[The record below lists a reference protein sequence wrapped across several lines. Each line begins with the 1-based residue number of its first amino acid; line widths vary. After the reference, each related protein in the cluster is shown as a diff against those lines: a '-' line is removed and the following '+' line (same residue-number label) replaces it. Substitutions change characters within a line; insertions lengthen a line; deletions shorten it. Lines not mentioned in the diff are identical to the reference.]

1 MALSDS
7 FVNIA
12 QVAAASA
19 IQGFVGNSRGGSG
32 FAGPAP
38 SKSPN
43 PSVNSDFQKKP
54 LTLFYPSDIGVN
66 PHQASY
72 ILFTGFE
79 VVPAK
84 IKKGGKFIP
93 SEDIDEMSDA
103 EIAAHNK
110 AVKAFKAHQALVR
123 SGTISNSLIL
133 SKNSV
138 SKSGTVI
145 GLYMP
150 PSVNVS
156 YSMDYERAPIGPMS
170 EAIAGIIQSIQNGA
184 SVGTAIANSAGS
196 AGQAIKQKGIGMID
210 AVIPGAKDLIAIDRG
225 VIITPRTELMFR
237 GISRR
242 QFSFEFNFIPKDSTE
257 TEIVRNIVMSF
268 KSGMTPSFIAGT
280 ATREMTIPDVFQIDY
295 MHVNGKNDYL
305 HKIGKCY
312 LEKMDVT
319 YGGDKFVTY
328 NADNGSNNKGAP
340 PQRTKITLA
349 FKEIEIMDRAKVVD
363 NY

>member
-1 MALSDS
+1 MAPSYK
-7 FVNIA
+7 FTPY
-12 QVAAASA
+12 
-19 IQGFVGNSRGGSG
+19 VGNSRIRPG
-32 FAGPAP
+32 FAGSGP
-38 SKSPN
+38 SKSSN

-54 LTLFYPSDIGVN
+54 LALFYPSDIGVN

-72 ILFTGFE
+72 ILFTGFK
-79 VVPAK
+79 VSPAK
-84 IKKGGKFIP
+84 IKKGGKSVP
-93 SEDIDEMSDA
+93 SEDIDEMSNA
-103 EIAAHNK
+103 EIAAYDK
-110 AVKAFKAHQALVR
+110 AVKEFKAHQALVR
-123 SGTISNSLIL
+123 SGTISNSLTL

-138 SKSGTVI
+138 SKSSTVI

-156 YSMDYERAPIGPMS
+156 YSMDYEEAPIGPMS
-170 EAIAGIIQSIQNGA
+170 EAIGGIIQAIQNGA
-184 SVGTAIANSAGS
+184 SVGDALAAGA
-196 AGQAIKQKGIGMID
+196 AGQAIKQKGIATID

-242 QFSFEFNFIPKDSTE
+242 QFSFEFNFIPKDPTE

-268 KSGMTPSFIAGT
+268 KSGMTPSFVPGT

-328 NADNGSNNKGAP
+328 NPSDSQTAPKGAP

>member
-123 SGTISNSLIL
+123 SGTISNSLTL
-133 SKNSV
+133 SKHSV

-184 SVGTAIANSAGS
+184 SVGTAIANSAGA

-280 ATREMTIPDVFQIDY
+280 STREMTIPDVFQIDY

-349 FKEIEIMDRAKVVD
+349 FKEIEIMDREKVVD

>member
-110 AVKAFKAHQALVR
+110 AVKALKAHQALVR
-123 SGTISNSLIL
+123 SGTISNSLTL
-133 SKNSV
+133 SKHSV

-280 ATREMTIPDVFQIDY
+280 STREMTIPDVFQIDY

>member
-1 MALSDS
+1 MAPSYK
-7 FVNIA
+7 FTPY
-12 QVAAASA
+12 
-19 IQGFVGNSRGGSG
+19 VGNSRIRPG
-32 FAGPAP
+32 FAGSGP
-38 SKSPN
+38 SKSSN

-54 LTLFYPSDIGVN
+54 LALFYPSDIGVN

-72 ILFTGFE
+72 ILFTGFK
-79 VVPAK
+79 VSPAK
-84 IKKGGKFIP
+84 IKKGGKSVP
-93 SEDIDEMSDA
+93 SEDIDEMSNA
-103 EIAAHNK
+103 EIAAYDK
-110 AVKAFKAHQALVR
+110 AVKEFKAHQALVR
-123 SGTISNSLIL
+123 SGTISNSLTL

-138 SKSGTVI
+138 SKSSTVI

-156 YSMDYERAPIGPMS
+156 YSMDYEEAPIGPMS
-170 EAIAGIIQSIQNGA
+170 EAIGGIIQAIQNGA
-184 SVGTAIANSAGS
+184 SVGDALAAGA
-196 AGQAIKQKGIGMID
+196 AGQAIKQKGIATID

-280 ATREMTIPDVFQIDY
+280 STREMTIPDVFQIDY

-328 NADNGSNNKGAP
+328 NPSDSQTAPKGAP

>member
-110 AVKAFKAHQALVR
+110 AVKALKAHQALVR
-123 SGTISNSLIL
+123 SGTISNSLTL
-133 SKNSV
+133 SKHSV

-184 SVGTAIANSAGS
+184 SVGTAIANSAGA

-280 ATREMTIPDVFQIDY
+280 STREMTIPDVFQIDY